1 MKTNPNELVSAY
13 GYIGEDEYF
22 DSKGGL
28 TKREHFASMALQGLL
43 SMYDSEVGIVP
54 NDSNSEYMARV
65 AVKAADHLI
74 AELNKEETK

>member
-1 MKTNPNELVSAY
+1 MFPKTVENEQMMKAMDKYKVPMAK
-13 GYIGEDEYF
+13 D
-22 DSKGGL
+22 L

-74 AELNKEETK
+74 AALNKEETK